1 MRKVKRKKQTK
12 QENAEPK
19 DTQEKPAPKDKT
31 IVRMEN
37 DFHAEVFNIVHFA
50 FAEMAQLL
58 SFCLFACVEKDGC
71 RSKTQ
76 KAQAHPPRR
85 HAKSECVHA

>member
-19 DTQEKPAPKDKT
+19 DKT
-31 IVRMEN
+31 KVPMEN
-37 DFHAEVFNIVHFA
+37 DFPAKVFSIVHFA

-58 SFCLFACVEKDGC
+58 SFCLFACVEKDAGC
-71 RSKTQ
+71 HSNAQ
-76 KAQAHPPRR
+76 KAEANPPRTP
-85 HAKSECVHA
+85 AKSEWVHA